1 MKESKKALITGI
13 SGQDGSYLAEL
24 LLGKGYDVV
33 GVVRRSSM
41 PENQTTRI
49 EHIRNEVRLV
59 YGDVTDGAFML
70 SLVMREQPSE
80 IYNLAAQ
87 SHVGVSF
94 DAPEHTAQATGIG
107 ALNVYE
113 AMRLGCPTAR
123 LYQAS
128 TSEMF
133 GNNKDDD
140 GFQREGTPMQPVS
153 PYGCAKLFAHNLLV
167 NYRSAYGLHMSSGIL
182 FNHES
187 PRRGANFVTAKVVRE
202 SIRVK
207 RGQVDAVYLG
217 NLEAH
222 RDWGHARDY
231 VWAMWSMLQQPEGDD
246 YVVGTGLTHSVR
258 ELVETVFERLGL
270 DMDKHCRKDERYYR
284 AEEIKIKICGDST
297 KAREILGWSPRYDF
311 DALID
316 DIIEHWEA
324 KL

>member
-133 GNNKDDD
+133 GNNKDD
-140 GFQREGTPMQPVS
+140 Q
-153 PYGCAKLFAHNLLV
+153 
-167 NYRSAYGLHMSSGIL
+167 
-182 FNHES
+182 
-187 PRRGANFVTAKVVRE
+187 
-202 SIRVK
+202 
-207 RGQVDAVYLG
+207 
-217 NLEAH
+217 
-222 RDWGHARDY
+222 
-231 VWAMWSMLQQPEGDD
+231 
-246 YVVGTGLTHSVR
+246 
-258 ELVETVFERLGL
+258 
-270 DMDKHCRKDERYYR
+270 
-284 AEEIKIKICGDST
+284 
-297 KAREILGWSPRYDF
+297 
-311 DALID
+311 
-316 DIIEHWEA
+316 
-324 KL
+324 